1 MNEYKINKIDFDY
14 NNPYQYFNTKQLF
27 LNQYQ
32 SIKGSGISND
42 IKRPSINTEF
52 HRRYI
57 SSISQKPYVEKEIK
71 LYDYDSNNI
80 DEYEIKNDDDII
92 NDNTLFDN
100 WLIDNGINKSNKQ
113 PFNWFKKKP
122 KKTKKTITG
131 GMANYNKDGK
141 LVSQRLDNDEIKNYP
156 LSYDNI
162 KEFILDNNELTLK
175 EKEDR
180 LNTEYDELYSLSLID
195 KDNKEI
201 KTILEKLDD
210 EYYYNDEL
218 FDDRKERNE
227 KIDKYINK
235 ITQDNKQQPIYESS
249 DRKAEDEY
257 ENVFDE
263 FIKNFDDIDFTDK
276 TKTINLNYSNL
287 KNKIGIENY
296 NNIRNLF
303 SGSVN
308 TDVLINDM
316 LNKLKKSGGKYYSEF
331 GEDIHNMLRGDISED
346 IIKDNNIL
354 LSNYTDDYSEKYNS
368 KDDNFYENGV
378 IEIIK
383 NDVGNILKEKFNIK
397 NENEIN
403 KAINNI
409 ITSIKKYSPI
419 DMRDKNHLYE
429 LKSRNIDVYDN
440 DNKSYYNKTKLLDDI
455 QKYIIPLYI
464 DDKQINF
471 IYSIN
476 PSKLE
481 NNKIKNMKIEYGLE
495 NKNNKSKNR
504 TINLIPKNKNG
515 YDIIWIDVNKN
526 GTIFLNTSKN
536 EPPLKKIYDK
546 KQYEFNYKKGDI
558 STPLQNKKY
567 NLDENQWIDRK
578 YKLKK

>member
-71 LYDYDSNNI
+71 LYDSNNI

-100 WLIDNGINKSNKQ
+100 WLIDNDINKSNKQ

-201 KTILEKLDD
+201 KTILEKLDN

-235 ITQDNKQQPIYESS
+235 ITQYNKQQPIYESS

-316 LNKLKKSGGKYYSEF
+316 LNKLKKSGGKYYTEF

-368 KDDNFYENGV
+368 KDDNFYESGV